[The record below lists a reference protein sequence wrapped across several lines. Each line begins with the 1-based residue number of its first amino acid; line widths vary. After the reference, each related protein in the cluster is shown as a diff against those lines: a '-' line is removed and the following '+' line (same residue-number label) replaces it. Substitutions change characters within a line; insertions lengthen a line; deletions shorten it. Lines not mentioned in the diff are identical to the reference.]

1 MKHISA
7 YAKTATA
14 LCALALLAGC
24 GTETDDGPE
33 AGCVAAYD
41 DSYQCHSR
49 AQDVSALDP
58 VYSSRKAQ
66 ECSEFVRNLDD
77 GRYWLT
83 GTDESG
89 EPFDSLVV
97 VGETGWM
104 WDGESR
110 QTGLMLHLDWI
121 CIDTCTYAYGD
132 DDVVCRLESV
142 KADSIRGSCNHNV
155 SVTSGIWTPDS
166 ESIVVRGGRSV
177 IRDNECRESKCQFA
191 LAVGVSDTTG
201 LWSAFRCL
209 RPHLVGFGKS
219 YADPSTTVT
228 VAVSDT
234 MVSIAAPNVS
244 VTWTK
249 RPGL

>member
-49 AQDVSALDP
+49 AQDISALDP

-104 WDGESR
+104 WDGTRVNGPCISLNWNCMDAEGKGIPCFSR
-110 QTGLMLHLDWI
+110 LVDEE
-121 CIDTCTYAYGD
+121 YA
-132 DDVVCRLESV
+132 VCRLTSV
-142 KADSIRGSCNHNV
+142 SLDSIQGKCATNTRWVATSPDE
-155 SVTSGIWTPDS
+155 SGIYEKTC
-166 ESIVVRGGRSV
+166 E
-177 IRDNECRESKCQFA
+177 RDECSFA
-191 LAVGVSDTTG
+191 FAVGVSDTAA
-201 LWSAFRCL
+201 LAPAISCL
-209 RPHLVGFGKS
+209 RRTGRDCFELLDSG
-219 YADPSTTVT
+219 DTVT

-234 MVSIAAPNVS
+234 AVSIAAPNVT

-249 RPGL
+249 RPGI